1 MLCNINTLNII
12 YRKHQV
18 NISSLKKPLSEMSLD
33 EINQAIKDR
42 IDWIETHI
50 SVSLNREQSIDIEPL
65 RDWSN
70 ELYALNSFRL
80 QRVSQLKDSA

>member
-1 MLCNINTLNII
+1 
-12 YRKHQV
+12 
-18 NISSLKKPLSEMSLD
+18 MSLD

-42 IDWIETHI
+42 TDWIETHI

-80 QRVSQLKDSA
+80 QRVSQLKDSV

>member
-1 MLCNINTLNII
+1 M
-12 YRKHQV
+12 

>member
-1 MLCNINTLNII
+1 MLCNINILNII

-18 NISSLKKPLSEMSLD
+18 NIPSLKKPLSEMSLD

-42 IDWIETHI
+42 TDWIENHI
-50 SVSLNREQSIDIEPL
+50 SASLNGEDSIDIEPL